1 MVLLEEE
8 YTLSYS
14 ANLSDTLERKQLT
27 TKITAFIDRQIPLR
41 DGRENLIVNRVISS
55 FIDSYYETGNNHID
69 IVDVGGK
76 EYYMTVIIHENT
88 INFIIHY

>member
-8 YTLSYS
+8 YTLNYS

-27 TKITAFIDRQIPLR
+27 TKITAFIDRQIALR

-55 FIDSYYETGNNHID
+55 FIDKYYDIGNNHID